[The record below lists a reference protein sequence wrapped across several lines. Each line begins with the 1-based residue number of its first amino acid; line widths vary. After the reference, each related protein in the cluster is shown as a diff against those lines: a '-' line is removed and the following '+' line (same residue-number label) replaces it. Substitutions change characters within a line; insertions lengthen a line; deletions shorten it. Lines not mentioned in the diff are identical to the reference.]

1 MSRRPDS
8 LTVFRWAVVAA
19 LGLLTVGLA
28 ALAVYTVRNILVLA
42 FVALFVAVS
51 LYRAYR
57 AKRALGALERE
68 DA

>member
-1 MSRRPDS
+1 MLATPPPPRYRALMNEQPLEFYVKSAY
-8 LTVFRWAVVAA
+8 LVAGVV
-19 LGLLTVGLA
+19 T
-28 ALAVYTVRNILVLA
+28 
-42 FVALFVAVS
+42 ALFVAVS